1 MPTMFRFNP
10 GQSAVMPKLVL
21 SGTLLVAA
29 VGCRQDRELIQ
40 MQAEVNHAA
49 TELVLQEAE
58 ARRQWMEMQARL
70 DEERRE
76 LAREQRRDPII
87 AQAILQ
93 IGGITLCM
101 LPLLILLRLFK
112 RAESDPVFHPID
124 ETVLDELL
132 GQVVPL
138 LPGPDCEPE
147 SEAPSAPRLGHHPD
161 LNALIQERMSRRDD
175 ES

>member
-1 MPTMFRFNP
+1 MQMTFR
-10 GQSAVMPKLVL
+10 SDPKPASVAPRLVL
-21 SGTLLVAA
+21 AGTLLVAVA
-29 VGCRQDRELIQ
+29 GCRRDRELIQ

-58 ARRQWMEMQARL
+58 ARRQWMAMQARL

-76 LAREQRRDPII
+76 LAKQQRRDPII

-93 IGGITLCM
+93 IGGIALCL
-101 LPLLILLRLFK
+101 LPLLVLLRLFK
-112 RAESDPVFHPID
+112 RAESGPVFHPID

-138 LPGPDCEPE
+138 LPGPDCGPDPE
-147 SEAPSAPRLGHHPD
+147 SPSAPRLGHCRD
-161 LNALIQERMSRRDD
+161 LNALIDERMSRRDD